1 MAPIVDQKE
10 QATEY
15 LKKYRILQLF
25 EVLTNWV
32 VVLYSQLG
40 LTFKPRKAYALS

>member
-25 EVLTNWV
+25 EVHTN
-32 VVLYSQLG
+32 
-40 LTFKPRKAYALS
+40 